1 MSEFTLKYGRK
12 DMTVAVPFGRLLGV
26 LEARATE
33 PLKDPA
39 AAVVDALENP
49 IDSPPLGEIVRPS
62 DRVLVI
68 VPDITRPAGAS
79 IYMPVLLDRLNQL
92 GVPDTQI
99 SVLFALG
106 HHRKHTHAEQVGLLG
121 EETAARVAFCDH
133 DAYDESNLVY
143 LGTTR
148 RGTRVR
154 VNRRV
159 LEADKV
165 IVTGSISLHYF
176 AGFGGGR
183 KCIIPGVAALETCQA
198 THLHVFNTE
207 GTGKNPLA
215 RTGIL
220 EGNPVHEDILE
231 GVEMV
236 RPHFLLNTIVD
247 GHQQLLRVVAGDYIK
262 SHREGCRQVMQMSS
276 VPLPQRADLVV
287 TSCGGFPKDINF
299 IQAHKTLDYSIN
311 AVREGGVLIL
321 LAECV
326 DGFGHETFH
335 HWFRYQDLKGF
346 EQALRAD
353 YEIYG
358 QTAFSTLEKARR
370 VRVLLVSSLADPDVR
385 AMAIEPAPSVEE
397 AVQRAHEMLGADAS
411 YYVIPSG
418 STLFPLAQL

>member
-1 MSEFTLKYGRK
+1 MPDFSLKYGR
-12 DMTVAVPFGRLLGV
+12 TSVSVRVPFGHLLDV
-26 LEARATE
+26 LQARTTL
-33 PLKDPA
+33 PLHDPA
-39 AAVVDALENP
+39 AAVAEALENP
-49 IDSPPLGEIVRPS
+49 IDSPPLSEVVRPT

-79 IYMPVLLDRLNQL
+79 IYMPVLLDRLNRL

-106 HHRKHTHAEQVGLLG
+106 HHRKQTRAEQVGILG
-121 EETAARVAFCDH
+121 KDVAARVEFFDH
-133 DAYDESNLVY
+133 DAYDKSSLVF

-148 RGTRVR
+148 HGTPVW

-159 LEADKV
+159 VEADKV
-165 IVTGSISLHYF
+165 IVTGSITLHYF

-183 KCIIPGVAALETCQA
+183 KCIIPGTAALETCQA
-198 THLHVFNTE
+198 THLHVFNKE

-236 RPHFLLNTIVD
+236 PPHFLVNTIVD
-247 GHQQLLRVVAGDYIK
+247 ADQQLLRVVAGDYIK
-262 SHREGCRQVMQMSS
+262 SHREGCRLVMQMSS
-276 VPLPQRADLVV
+276 VSIPQRADLVI

-299 IQAHKTLDYSIN
+299 IQTHKTLDYSIN
-311 AVREGGVLIL
+311 AVRDGGVLVL

-326 DGFGHETFH
+326 DGFGHDTFH
-335 HWFRYQDLKGF
+335 HWFRHQDLKAF
-346 EQALRAD
+346 EHALRAN

-358 QTAFSTLEKARR
+358 QTAFSTLEKAKR
-370 VRVLLVSSLADPDVR
+370 VRVLLVSSLSDADVR
-385 AMAIEPAPSVEE
+385 TMGIEPAHSAAE
-397 AVQRAHEMLGADAS
+397 AIQRAHQMLGADAR

-418 STLFPLAQL
+418 STFFPLAQS

>member
-1 MSEFTLKYGRK
+1 MSEYSLKYGRTSI
-12 DMTVAVPFGRLLGV
+12 TVDVPFGRPLGV
-26 LEARATE
+26 LEARASE
-33 PLKDPA
+33 PLKNPA
-39 AAVVDALENP
+39 VAVTEALENP
-49 IDSPPLGEIVRPS
+49 IDSPPLKEIVRPS
-62 DRVLVI
+62 DQVLII

-79 IYMPVLLDRLNQL
+79 IYMPVLLNRLNEL
-92 GVPDTQI
+92 GVPDGQI

-106 HHRKHTHAEQVGLLG
+106 HHRKQTHAEQVGILG
-121 EETAARVAFCDH
+121 EEVAARVEFLDH
-133 DAYDESNLVY
+133 DAYDKASMVF

-148 RGTRVR
+148 HGTPIW

-159 LEADKV
+159 IDADKV

-198 THLHVFNTE
+198 THLHVFNKE

-220 EGNPVHEDILE
+220 AGNPVHEDILE

-236 RPHFLLNTIVD
+236 PPHFLLNTIVD
-247 GHQQLLRVVAGDYIK
+247 ADQRLLGVVAGDYIK

-276 VPLPQRADLVV
+276 VSIPARADLVI

-299 IQAHKTLDYSIN
+299 IQTHKTLDYSIN
-311 AVREGGVLIL
+311 AVRDGGVLIL
-321 LAECV
+321 IAECV

-335 HWFRYQDLKGF
+335 HWFRYQELKEF

-358 QTAFSTLEKARR
+358 QTAFSTLEKAKRAR
-370 VRVLLVSSLADPDVR
+370 VILVSSLADADVR
-385 AMAIEPAPSVEE
+385 AMAIEPAHSPEE
-397 AVQRAHEMLGADAS
+397 AIGKARHILGEDAG

-418 STLFPLAQL
+418 STVFPLSQT

>member
-1 MSEFTLKYGRK
+1 MPEYALKYGHRTL
-12 DMTVAVPFGRLLGV
+12 TVNVPFGRLLGV
-26 LEARATE
+26 LEPRAME

-39 AAVVDALENP
+39 AAVAEALDNP
-49 IDSPPLGEIVRPS
+49 IDSPPFNDIVRAA

-79 IYMPVLLDRLNQL
+79 IYMPVLLERLNRL
-92 GVPDTQI
+92 GVRDAQV

-106 HHRKHTHAEQVGLLG
+106 HHRKQTRAEQVGILG
-121 EETAARVAFCDH
+121 EEVAARVEFFDH
-133 DAYDESNLVY
+133 DAYDKSSLVF

-148 RGTRVR
+148 HGTPVW

-198 THLHVFNTE
+198 THLHVFTKE
-207 GTGKNPLA
+207 GTGKHPLA

-236 RPHFLLNTIVD
+236 RPHFLLNTVVD
-247 GHQQLLRVVAGDYIK
+247 AQQRLLRVVAGDYIK
-262 SHREGCRQVMQMSS
+262 SHREGCRQVMQLSS
-276 VPLPQRADLVV
+276 VPIAQRADLVL

-299 IQAHKTLDYSIN
+299 IQSHKTLDYTIN

-321 LAECV
+321 LAECQ

-335 HWFRYQDLKGF
+335 HWFRYQDLQTF
-346 EQALRAD
+346 EQALRAN

-358 QTAFSTLEKARR
+358 QTAFSTLEKAKR
-370 VRVLLVSSLADPDVR
+370 VRVLLISSLPDADVR
-385 AMAIEPAPSVEE
+385 AMAIEPAHSPEE
-397 AVQRAHEMLGADAS
+397 ALLKAQQLVGPEAT

-418 STLFPLAQL
+418 STLFPVAQT